1 MYLLPSQLHLN
12 GRSTCDMFAFCE
24 QVCFRVISVSNQ
36 AALDEAY
43 SKGMQDMKRQL
54 EKEFALAQQEQAKKT
69 VEYTLERERALE
81 EQAKQVASDLRKKE
95 FS

>member
-1 MYLLPSQLHLN
+1 M
-12 GRSTCDMFAFCE
+12 
-24 QVCFRVISVSNQ
+24 SNQ
-36 AALDEAY
+36 ALLDEAY

-54 EKEFALAQQEQAKKT
+54 EMEFAVEQQEQAKKA

-81 EQAKQVASDLRKKE
+81 AQAKQVASDLRKKE